1 MARPKP
7 TSRKLNATG
16 KRSIEKG
23 GKVNGKQSK
32 T

>member
-16 KRSIEKG
+16 KRPYSGG
-23 GKVNGKQSK
+23 GKVGKQPK
-32 T
+32 A

>member
-16 KRSIEKG
+16 KRPYSKG
-23 GKVNGKQSK
+23 GKVGKQ